1 MILEQEIK
9 DRLRSSLKEAASDA
23 RLLGI
28 LPMQGP
34 TYERLRENMLLAET
48 CCRQLG
54 QYREDARWFL
64 MSGKMEHAKEL
75 TRRWIVGHQA
85 RNLFPLLAE
94 KLDEMARV
102 VGLLETR
109 KTERVGII
117 MPGDTVH

>member
-1 MILEQEIK
+1 MISEVEIK
-9 DRLRSSLKEAASDA
+9 DRLRQSLKEAASDA

-34 TYERLRENMLLAET
+34 TYEKMRENFALAET

-54 QYREDARWFL
+54 HYREDARWFQQAL
-64 MSGKMEHAKEL
+64 VMERAKEM
-75 TRRWIVGHQA
+75 TRRWITTHQK
-85 RNLFPLLAE
+85 RNLFPMLAE
-94 KLDEMARV
+94 KLEEMARV

-109 KTERVGII
+109 KTGRVGII

>member
-1 MILEQEIK
+1 MIHEAEIK
-9 DRLRSSLKEAASDA
+9 DRLRQSLKEAASDA

-34 TYERLRENMLLAET
+34 TYERMRENFLLAET

-54 QYREDARWFL
+54 QNREDARWFI
-64 MSGKMEHAKEL
+64 MSGKMERAKEM
-75 TRRWIVGHQA
+75 TRRWIVTHQE
-85 RNLFPLLAE
+85 RNLFPMLAE

-109 KTERVGII
+109 KTGRVGII
-117 MPGDTVH
+117 MPGDAVH